1 MYSRTRSLRD
11 AVMYGGALLG
21 KNFASKGLKR
31 CVGQLSLRSPVR
43 GGSMHRAIAPGQASL
58 AELDRLHRSGVRV
71 DSVDEWGLTCLFV
84 AAAAGEREVIE
95 WLLEHGAHAGPINQ
109 EDGRSALH
117 AASAAGHADVVARLL
132 DADGADST
140 LRDGAGLTAAE
151 VAQQAAHLDVVRV
164 FAEHA
169 AKQLK
174 QELVAA
180 RQLARGGS

>member
-1 MYSRTRSLRD
+1 MCIRD
-11 AVMYGGALLG
+11 RRAAAAAKRLG
-21 KNFASKGLKR
+21 RGRERLGHR
-31 CVGQLSLRSPVR
+31 PVR
-43 GGSMHRAIAPGQASL
+43 GAGRHHRHRRARRRRVPREAAHGQK
-58 AELDRLHRSGVRV
+58 V
-71 DSVDEWGLTCLFV
+71 
-84 AAAAGEREVIE
+84 
-95 WLLEHGAHAGPINQ
+95 LEHGAHAGPINQ

-169 AKQLK
+169 ANELK
-174 QELVAA
+174 HELKAA

>member
-1 MYSRTRSLRD
+1 MIDSIEPGLRVAPPAHGAPD
-11 AVMYGGALLG
+11 RALSPGGRWLH
-21 KNFASKGLKR
+21 
-31 CVGQLSLRSPVR
+31 
-43 GGSMHRAIAPGQASL
+43 MHRAIAPGQASL

-84 AAAAGEREVIE
+84 AAAAGEREVVE

-117 AASAAGHADVVARLL
+117 AAGAAGHADVVARLL
-132 DADGADST
+132 HADGADST

-151 VAQQAAHLDVVRV
+151 VAQQASHLDVVRV

-169 AKQLK
+169 GKELK
-174 QELVAA
+174 HELFVA
-180 RQLARGGS
+180 RQLARGGP

>member
-1 MYSRTRSLRD
+1 MLASAKGTSTRDPSVCSPPYPSAVLARWLRNRRC
-11 AVMYGGALLG
+11 GG
-21 KNFASKGLKR
+21 
-31 CVGQLSLRSPVR
+31 
-43 GGSMHRAIAPGQASL
+43 MHRAIAPGQASL

-169 AKQLK
+169 AKELK
-174 QELVAA
+174 HERIAA

>member
-1 MYSRTRSLRD
+1 MIDSIQPGLRVAPPAHGAPD
-11 AVMYGGALLG
+11 RALSPGGRWLH
-21 KNFASKGLKR
+21 
-31 CVGQLSLRSPVR
+31 
-43 GGSMHRAIAPGQASL
+43 MHRAIAPGQASL

-84 AAAAGEREVIE
+84 AAAAGEREVVE

-117 AASAAGHADVVARLL
+117 AAGAAGHADVVARLL
-132 DADGADST
+132 HAAGADST

-169 AKQLK
+169 AKELK
-174 QELVAA
+174 HA

>member
-1 MYSRTRSLRD
+1 MLPSDRPLCQRACVCVCARAWAPSLPPLCRVHVPLEHAQD
-11 AVMYGGALLG
+11 LRPPRQQFIGGHRRAL
-21 KNFASKGLKR
+21 GLR
-31 CVGQLSLRSPVR
+31 PLEG
-43 GGSMHRAIAPGQASL
+43 
-58 AELDRLHRSGVRV
+58 
-71 DSVDEWGLTCLFV
+71 
-84 AAAAGEREVIE
+84 AAAPSVHLTRASAQ
-95 WLLEHGAHAGPINQ
+95 LEHGAHAGPINQ

-169 AKQLK
+169 ANELK
-174 QELVAA
+174 KELVAA